1 MKITIIDP
9 GLLNREGHNF
19 ATDFSLAKIFKAHGY
34 NVEILCHKN
43 IKPEIKKYFLDNN
56 IEILNIFDIN
66 AYSSIPYKNLNN
78 FLKCLEINKNNLTD
92 YNKSGSHSDVAIWT
106 PCVFPL
112 QLITNLYVKISKKQ
126 FIFLEPSYFSFTDN
140 SIKIYNLYYEKFI
153 ERNDIIYLSVQE
165 KIKKMFLRFLP
176 IKIER
181 CPFLSF
187 SNFIN
192 NKKNKIEKIGIFGFE
207 KIIEEPFIECFIKL
221 LKNFKIH
228 FDFHDPK
235 NNFKSSEWSTF
246 ENKNL
251 EQILNF
257 EKFSF
262 SSFRNDLNKKISEY
276 DSIIY
281 FFNPIYYQLIP
292 SGIVSES
299 IATGR
304 PVILPK
310 GNNPAYIIEKY
321 NCGLMFEWDNPKSL
335 KKNIQFCIDNFRT
348 LKQNSFN
355 ASKIWNKKE
364 GIQNFLKFIQSKI

>member
-1 MKITIIDP
+1 M
-9 GLLNREGHNF
+9 
-19 ATDFSLAKIFKAHGY
+19 
-34 NVEILCHKN
+34 
-43 IKPEIKKYFLDNN
+43 
-56 IEILNIFDIN
+56 
-66 AYSSIPYKNLNN
+66 
-78 FLKCLEINKNNLTD
+78 
-92 YNKSGSHSDVAIWT
+92 
-106 PCVFPL
+106 
-112 QLITNLYVKISKKQ
+112 
-126 FIFLEPSYFSFTDN
+126 
-140 SIKIYNLYYEKFI
+140 
-153 ERNDIIYLSVQE
+153 
-165 KIKKMFLRFLP
+165 
-176 IKIER
+176 
-181 CPFLSF
+181 
-187 SNFIN
+187 
-192 NKKNKIEKIGIFGFE
+192 
-207 KIIEEPFIECFIKL
+207 
-221 LKNFKIH
+221 
-228 FDFHDPK
+228 
-235 NNFKSSEWSTF
+235 TF
-246 ENKNL
+246 ENINL

-321 NCGLMFEWDNPKSL
+321 NCGLLFEWDNPKSL
-335 KKNIQFCIDNFRT
+335 KKNIQFCIDNFGT